1 MSQSQKNNDDF
12 PAETSA
18 GTPFPPAGALTK
30 GQLRREIL
38 KRREEVSYSEMLSVT
53 RAVREHVRTWSVF
66 RSAACICCYISVRNE
81 MPTPGII
88 LRALEIG
95 KKVIVPKVFGDDLR
109 FFEIRSLTED
119 LSRGT
124 FGVLEPIESRCAEV
138 PASEADV
145 CLIPGVVFD
154 ERGNRIGYGK
164 GYYDRFLRGIPASV
178 PTLGLAYD
186 FQVFREIPCCAT
198 DVPVRWLVTP
208 SRGIFPAK

>member
-1 MSQSQKNNDDF
+1 MSQSQKNSEDF
-12 PAETSA
+12 PPETFSDA
-18 GTPFPPAGALTK
+18 PCAMTK
-30 GQLRREIL
+30 SQLRREIL
-38 KRREEVSYSEMLSVT
+38 KRRDEVSYSEMLAVT
-53 RAVREHVRTWSVF
+53 RSVREQVRTWPAF
-66 RSAACICCYISVRNE
+66 RAAECICSYISVRSE

-95 KKVIVPKVFGDDLR
+95 KKVIVPKVFGEDLR

-124 FGVLEPIESRCAEV
+124 FGVLEPIESRCEEV
-138 PASEADV
+138 PASAADL

-164 GYYDRFLRGIPASV
+164 GYYDRFLRRLPATV

-186 FQVFREIPCCAT
+186 FQVLREIPFGAT

-208 SRGIFPAK
+208 SRGIFPVK